1 MEILDSAFV
10 ECIMRTLVPLKGC
23 VIPFDFCKS
32 YPQSHQLFERDAFIL
47 LTQEDNRSNN
57 VNSAEAKKLFDR
69 LRRFRLTLEKSLQR
83 GPNRF
88 GFLKKRPF
96 GQWDTTV
103 ATKYFLTYFCY
114 SSKSVSLPGAPAST
128 ETLGILKQTRALSGI
143 HQGAI
148 LRREIRELETLYWAT
163 RESDIASLI
172 LMSGFFV
179 FIASILFMI
188 ARIFSIQILVDFAF
202 WLGIP
207 SLYFRCHP
215 CLLPLGS
222 QVSHF
227 GSTLVCPCWQGQRR

>member
-1 MEILDSAFV
+1 MSLE
-10 ECIMRTLVPLKGC
+10 GC
-23 VIPFDFCKS
+23 
-32 YPQSHQLFERDAFIL
+32 AM
-47 LTQEDNRSNN
+47 
-57 VNSAEAKKLFDR
+57 AKKLFDR
-69 LRRFRLTLEKSLQR
+69 LRHFCPMLEKSLQC
-83 GPNRF
+83 GLNRF
-88 GFLKKRPF
+88 GFLKKKRPF
-96 GQWDTTV
+96 GQWDIPV
-103 ATKYFLTYFCY
+103 VIKYFLTYFCY

-128 ETLGILKQTRALSGI
+128 ETLGILKQTHALLGI
-143 HQGAI
+143 HQGVI
-148 LRREIRELETLYWAT
+148 LHHDIRELETLYWAT

-202 WLGIP
+202 WLGIS

-222 QVSHF
+222 QVFHF